1 MQLDTEE
8 SVVMI
13 SNAEKALKTVL
24 DVRKKE
30 KVMVITDEESEDI
43 ALAFNEACKGLG
55 LNSSL
60 IYLSSR
66 KNGPIRDLSKELAKE
81 LDHANIY
88 INTFKAYAEETPFRI
103 KLLDIEMKRGARIAH
118 APGIDRNMLIKGA
131 LTADFDEM
139 WNTAR
144 KLMDVMEG
152 VSEVHITTK
161 KGTDLKLKISGRKFQ
176 TDIKIGKN
184 QIGNLPAGEIWC
196 APLEDGADGVAVID
210 GSIGDIGFPPCP
222 LKIHMKS
229 GKITA
234 IECSDEG
241 FKKRLEELLHADEL
255 SDVIGELGIG
265 LNPGAELI
273 GNMLVDEKA
282 AKTVHIAFGNNIDF
296 YGGKNTSSMHRD
308 FLMKRPNMEI
318 IYSDGRQKRI
328 MENGELR
335 ME

>member
-1 MQLDTEE
+1 MQLDTKE

-24 DVRKKE
+24 DVRRKE

-43 ALAFNEACKGLG
+43 GFAFNEACKRLG
-55 LNSSL
+55 LSSSI

-66 KNGPIRDLSKELAKE
+66 KNGPIKDLPQELARE

-88 INTFKAYAEETPFRI
+88 INTFKSYAEETPFRV
-103 KLLDIEMKRGARIAH
+103 KLLDMELKRGARIAH
-118 APGIDRNMLIKGA
+118 APGIDKNMLIKGA
-131 LTADFDEM
+131 LTADFHEM
-139 WNTAR
+139 WKTAR
-144 KLMDVMEG
+144 KLMDIMEG
-152 VSEVHITTK
+152 VSEVHITTE
-161 KGTDLKLKISGRKFQ
+161 KGTDLNLRIEGRRFQ

-196 APLEDGADGVAVID
+196 APLEDGVDGVAIID

-222 LKIHMKS
+222 LKIHMKT

-234 IECSDEG
+234 IECSDEK
-241 FKKRLEELLHADEL
+241 FKERLEELLHADEL
-255 SDVIGELGIG
+255 ADVIGELGIG
-265 LNPGAELI
+265 LNQSAKLI

-282 AKTVHIAFGNNIDF
+282 AQTIHIAFGNNIDF

-308 FLMKRPNMEI
+308 FLIKRPNMELT
-318 IYSDGRQKRI
+318 YSDGRKRKI
-328 MENGELR
+328 MESGKLL